1 MSNLSEISPDFP
13 FAKIHAELKN
23 GTIAFVDEG
32 VGQPVLF
39 LHGNPTSSYLWRNII
54 PYVSGDYRV
63 VAPDLIGM
71 GDSSKPDISY
81 TFEESAAYIDAL
93 IDHLALENIILVVHD
108 WGSVIGMRYARQNPE
123 NVAGLVFMEALIPP
137 AIPAPSYDALGPE
150 AGEMFRALRTDGIG
164 EEMVL
169 EGNFFV
175 EEILG
180 KVGVIREFTDLEMD
194 AYRAPFKTPKS
205 RLPTLQWP
213 RELPIADTPETT
225 AEVIRENGD
234 WLAETNIPKLLL
246 HAEPGALIPPPLAQ
260 HLGETLKNIRVRN
273 VGPGLHFVQED
284 QPHKIGEA
292 LADWLN
298 HSSSNQI
305 SNEV

>member
-108 WGSVIGMRYARQNPE
+108 WAASVW
-123 NVAGLVFMEALIPP
+123 
-137 AIPAPSYDALGPE
+137 
-150 AGEMFRALRTDGIG
+150 
-164 EEMVL
+164 
-169 EGNFFV
+169 
-175 EEILG
+175 
-180 KVGVIREFTDLEMD
+180 VIRNM
-194 AYRAPFKTPKS
+194 
-205 RLPTLQWP
+205 
-213 RELPIADTPETT
+213 
-225 AEVIRENGD
+225 
-234 WLAETNIPKLLL
+234 
-246 HAEPGALIPPPLAQ
+246 
-260 HLGETLKNIRVRN
+260 
-273 VGPGLHFVQED
+273 
-284 QPHKIGEA
+284 
-292 LADWLN
+292 
-298 HSSSNQI
+298 
-305 SNEV
+305 

>member
-180 KVGVIREFTDLEMD
+180 KVGV
-194 AYRAPFKTPKS
+194 
-205 RLPTLQWP
+205 
-213 RELPIADTPETT
+213 
-225 AEVIRENGD
+225 
-234 WLAETNIPKLLL
+234 
-246 HAEPGALIPPPLAQ
+246 H
-260 HLGETLKNIRVRN
+260 
-273 VGPGLHFVQED
+273 
-284 QPHKIGEA
+284 
-292 LADWLN
+292 
-298 HSSSNQI
+298 
-305 SNEV
+305 